1 MRVLHPTAGVLVPPV
16 EVADHVV
23 RLSVHTPFPVG
34 PTNVYVFRGDRL
46 GLLDTGPGLRRSW
59 EELVDGLRLLGARPE
74 DVEVVLVSHGH
85 VDHHGL
91 AARFPNAEVLV
102 GRQDLEGIV
111 DVMGHLREHVRVLQ
125 GIFPAWG
132 VPPVAAEQ
140 IGEFLLDLG
149 GIAESVPHARAVVG
163 GTLLEGWGRPFE
175 VLEMPGHSEGLICLY
190 RAADGVLLSSDH
202 LLLEITP
209 NPGFYTS
216 GGVPRTGLTDYTE
229 SLRKVLTLDVVE
241 VFPGHGQSFGDP
253 TERIHQLLAHHEDRL
268 EVVRGLLGADSTV
281 WQVSHRL
288 FGDRDAGNSFLALRE
303 SFGHLDVLCGRGLA
317 VVEDGDDGATRVY
330 RAA

>member
-1 MRVLHPTAGVLVPPV
+1 VPPV

-34 PTNVYVFRGDRL
+34 PTNVYVLRGDRL

-74 DVEVVLVSHGH
+74 DVEVVLISHGH

-91 AARFPNAEVLV
+91 AAHFPQAEVLV
-102 GRQDLEGIV
+102 GRQDLSAIA
-111 DVMGHLREHVRVLQ
+111 DVQGQLREHVGVLQ
-125 GIFPAWG
+125 GVFPTWG
-132 VPPVAAEQ
+132 VPPAAAEQ
-140 IGEFLLDLG
+140 IGDFLLGLRGLAD
-149 GIAESVPHARAVVG
+149 SVPHAKAIAG
-163 GTLLEGWGRPFE
+163 GAMLEGWGQAFQ
-175 VLEMPGHSEGLICLY
+175 VIEMPGHSEGLICFY

-216 GGVPRTGLTDYTE
+216 GGVPRTGLVDYE
-229 SLRKVLTLDVVE
+229 ASLRRVLDLAVE
-241 VFPGHGQSFGDP
+241 EVLPGHGPSFGDP
-253 TERIHQLLAHHEDRL
+253 TERVHQLLAHHEDRL
-268 EVVRGLLGADSTV
+268 EVVRGLLGTGSSV
-281 WQVSHRL
+281 WEVCHRL
-288 FGDRDAGNSFLALRE
+288 FGDRDPGNTFLALRE
-303 SFGHLDVLCGRGLA
+303 SFGHVDVLRSRGLA
-317 VVEDGDDGATRVY
+317 VADDGGEGSAVLY

>member
-1 MRVLHPTAGVLVPPV
+1 MPPV

-46 GLLDTGPGLRRSW
+46 GLFDTGPGLRRSW

-74 DVEVVLVSHGH
+74 DVEVVLVSHSH

-91 AARFPNAEVLV
+91 AARFPQAEVLV
-102 GRQDLEGIV
+102 GRQDLAAVV
-111 DVMGHLREHVRVLQ
+111 DVPGQLGEHARVLRRVL
-125 GIFPAWG
+125 PSWG
-132 VPPVAAEQ
+132 VPPAAVEQ
-140 IGEFLLDLG
+140 MSDFLVSLG
-149 GIAESVPHARAVVG
+149 GLADSVPQARAIAG
-163 GTLLEGWGRPFE
+163 GTRLEGWGQAFQ

-190 RAADGVLLSSDH
+190 RAADGLLLSSDH

-216 GGVPRTGLTDYTE
+216 GGVPRTGLVDYE
-229 SLRKVLTLDVVE
+229 ASLRNVLDLAVE
-241 VFPGHGQSFGDP
+241 EVLPGHGPSFGDP
-253 TERIHQLLAHHEDRL
+253 TERVHQLLAHHEDRL
-268 EVVRGLLGADSTV
+268 EVVRGMLGAGSTV
-281 WQVSHRL
+281 WEVSQRL
-288 FGDRDAGNSFLALRE
+288 FGDRDAGNSVLALRE
-303 SFGHLDVLCGRGLA
+303 SFGHMDVLRLRGLA
-317 VVEDGDDGATRVY
+317 VAEAGDDSPTLVY